1 MTATARSVV
10 ALLRDSCERWPDRP
24 VIAFEDG
31 LEVTRRELRALVEAF
46 AATLPERI
54 RPGERV
60 ALAMENR
67 LEFLV
72 AFLAVVANRGV
83 VVPLNPAA
91 GPVDAGHVL
100 RTSGAVLAVVDAAGA
115 PHVADRAGLP
125 ELREVIAVD
134 GPEPHGLPAAEGAAF
149 DLDAAA
155 AACASEDLIAIP
167 FTSGTTGLPKGC
179 MIDHAW
185 AMRATSVALTVHS
198 YGPDDRIFYPVRFFY
213 MDAPMAMM
221 RALACGGTFV
231 AARAFSVS
239 RFWDVVRSQ
248 RVTIL
253 STIASMPAWLLKAPP
268 QPDDREHAV
277 RFAIQA
283 HIAPELHE
291 AMDERWGFPWLENY
305 GMTEAGLIARVP
317 VELADR
323 VRGTGSAGP
332 PAPGVQVRIVDE
344 DGADARTG
352 ATGEILV
359 RQPGMFRGYLGRPDA
374 TDELFH
380 EGWIRTG
387 DLGTLDADGFL
398 SVVGRKKDMIR
409 RGGENISAAEVEAVL
424 ASHPRVLEAAVL
436 GVPDVERGEEVK
448 AFIQL
453 VDGAEPGDAPPAELV
468 RFCAE
473 RLAPHK
479 APRFVAYIDD
489 LPRTATLRVRKQ
501 LLRDDGAVAW
511 DAAGEAR

>member
-1 MTATARSVV
+1 
-10 ALLRDSCERWPDRP
+10 
-24 VIAFEDG
+24 
-31 LEVTRRELRALVEAF
+31 
-46 AATLPERI
+46 
-54 RPGERV
+54 
-60 ALAMENR
+60 
-67 LEFLV
+67 
-72 AFLAVVANRGV
+72 
-83 VVPLNPAA
+83 
-91 GPVDAGHVL
+91 
-100 RTSGAVLAVVDAAGA
+100 
-115 PHVADRAGLP
+115 
-125 ELREVIAVD
+125 
-134 GPEPHGLPAAEGAAF
+134 
-149 DLDAAA
+149 
-155 AACASEDLIAIP
+155 
-167 FTSGTTGLPKGC
+167 
-179 MIDHAW
+179 
-185 AMRATSVALTVHS
+185 
-198 YGPDDRIFYPVRFFY
+198 
-213 MDAPMAMM
+213 
-221 RALACGGTFV
+221 
-231 AARAFSVS
+231 
-239 RFWDVVRSQ
+239 
-248 RVTIL
+248 
-253 STIASMPAWLLKAPP
+253 
-268 QPDDREHAV
+268 
-277 RFAIQA
+277 
-283 HIAPELHE
+283 
-291 AMDERWGFPWLENY
+291 
-305 GMTEAGLIARVP
+305 
-317 VELADR
+317 
-323 VRGTGSAGP
+323 
-332 PAPGVQVRIVDE
+332 
-344 DGADARTG
+344 
-352 ATGEILV
+352 V